1 MARLNIDLKDDIYAS
16 LRARADTE
24 GRTMSDVVRVL
35 VNNWLADKDTEAGW
49 VREIR
54 ELQANMK
61 VE

>member
-1 MARLNIDLKDDIYAS
+1 MARLNIDLKDEIYAS